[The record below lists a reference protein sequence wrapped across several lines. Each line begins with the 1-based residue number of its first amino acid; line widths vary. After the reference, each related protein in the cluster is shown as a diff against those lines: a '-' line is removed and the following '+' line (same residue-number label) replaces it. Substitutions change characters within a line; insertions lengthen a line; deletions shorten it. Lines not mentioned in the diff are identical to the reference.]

1 MTRGTTGSR
10 PDEALGPPATG
21 GGERRLS
28 GAADALERPV
38 DVAADDAASASARS
52 YSSERPMR
60 SRRLTR
66 SLRRSQPSAAS
77 PSVVTHLVIGRTK
90 GTLREGPH
98 ALVVP
103 EESLDHAI
111 LEGVIGDDDDAAAGS
126 EETHRLRQ
134 GGSELLELPVGRDA
148 ERLEGTTRR

>member
-1 MTRGTTGSR
+1 
-10 PDEALGPPATG
+10 
-21 GGERRLS
+21 
-28 GAADALERPV
+28 
-38 DVAADDAASASARS
+38 
-52 YSSERPMR
+52 MR
-60 SRRLTR
+60 SRSLTR
-66 SLRRSQPSAAS
+66 SLRRSEPSAAS
-77 PSVVTHLVIGRTK
+77 PSVVTHLVIGGTK

-148 ERLEGTTRR
+148 ERLEGTTRRMRASGAPSHGARNHASQLVRRRDRRS